1 MFHILL
7 CFVCKAVLSAG
18 VWAVWCLGKGCFACV
33 ACSGPSCVTHEGIP
47 SGLLRRACVF
57 SSGNHHQRGGPP
69 VCKVT
74 SEAARLHSHPG
85 PRMAQE
91 CLLCDAIHPAS
102 TALDCAHP
110 GGLCLPWAVHGQRAL
125 FLRGHKSQLHALYST
140 QFHWQMKGAIHAV
153 SDVTRFNAHNRRAL
167 HTAAFPTLTTHGR
180 PYKTS
185 YRRR

>member
-1 MFHILL
+1 M
-7 CFVCKAVLSAG
+7 
-18 VWAVWCLGKGCFACV
+18 WCLGKGCFACV

-57 SSGNHHQRGGPP
+57 SSGNHAQHGGPP
-69 VCKVT
+69 VCKLT

-110 GGLCLPWAVHGQRAL
+110 GGPCLPWAVHGKRAL
-125 FLRGHKSQLHALYST
+125 FLQGPIARTLQ
-140 QFHWQMKGAIHAV
+140 HAV
-153 SDVTRFNAHNRRAL
+153 SLANEGCHPCRVRCDQTQCTQQARTAHSRLPNL
-167 HTAAFPTLTTHGR
+167 THTWP
-180 PYKTS
+180 P
-185 YRRR
+185 